1 MGTSNSQCFP
11 IKVFCFGNYNNI
23 LQSIFTSK
31 IETNKGEYEQ
41 RVLKKSQSFQENE
54 TKKTIN
60 IHIEW
65 RAILYPDL
73 TEDNINDLFKDLKKK
88 LDPNR

>member
-31 IETNKGEYEQ
+31 IETNKGEYE
-41 RVLKKSQSFQENE
+41 
-54 TKKTIN
+54 
-60 IHIEW
+60 
-65 RAILYPDL
+65 
-73 TEDNINDLFKDLKKK
+73 
-88 LDPNR
+88 